1 MNFSVGIVGLGYVGL
16 KEAIAIS
23 KKDLKVIGFDIN
35 SEKVKDLNDAIS
47 PISTVSSQE
56 IKNYLDNGSQ
66 FVDSI
71 YKLTPTNIIIIAVP
85 TPLTSNHDPDLSY
98 IKKAVELIKEIYSE
112 QIIVLESTTYP
123 GCTREVIGEELLK
136 KFNGVKFAFC
146 GEREDPGGN
155 YHFSDIPR
163 VIGANN
169 TSTLELVSEFYKK
182 FIAKVHKVSS
192 IEVAEITKIYENV
205 YRSVN
210 IGLVNEFKTLCIKM
224 GIDPFEVIEA
234 AGTKPFGF
242 SGFFPGPGL
251 GGHCIP
257 IDPFYLTWSARKYN
271 LKVQF
276 IELSGIINSSMPSYV
291 VSRIIFSL
299 NTIQKS
305 VRGSKIL
312 ICGIAYKKNI
322 EDVRESPA
330 GPIIDELRNL
340 GANITLFD
348 PVVYKYQKVYRD
360 LPVLNEI
367 PANNGTLFYDISV
380 ILNNHNVFDLS
391 SISEQS
397 KMVVDTRGC
406 LPVGEKVIRG

>member
-1 MNFSVGIVGLGYVGL
+1 M
-16 KEAIAIS
+16 
-23 KKDLKVIGFDIN
+23 
-35 SEKVKDLNDAIS
+35 
-47 PISTVSSQE
+47 
-56 IKNYLDNGSQ
+56 
-66 FVDSI
+66 
-71 YKLTPTNIIIIAVP
+71 
-85 TPLTSNHDPDLSY
+85 
-98 IKKAVELIKEIYSE
+98 
-112 QIIVLESTTYP
+112 
-123 GCTREVIGEELLK
+123 
-136 KFNGVKFAFC
+136 
-146 GEREDPGGN
+146 
-155 YHFSDIPR
+155 
-163 VIGANN
+163 
-169 TSTLELVSEFYKK
+169 
-182 FIAKVHKVSS
+182 
-192 IEVAEITKIYENV
+192 
-205 YRSVN
+205 
-210 IGLVNEFKTLCIKM
+210 
-224 GIDPFEVIEA
+224 
-234 AGTKPFGF
+234 
-242 SGFFPGPGL
+242 
-251 GGHCIP
+251 
-257 IDPFYLTWSARKYN
+257 TWSARKYN

-397 KMVVDTRGC
+397 NMVVDTRGC